1 MKNTLTIILSG
12 LLICG
17 CSQKQA
23 TSPNDF
29 IQAGR
34 DTKCNSGLCVLHVTK
49 RDGDLVS
56 GIRCVIDPGKK
67 TESVLTADTGT
78 ITPLG
83 TNDGHVILVKL
94 VLHSWKDKDGPHDG
108 QDTTIALRQ

>member
-1 MKNTLTIILSG
+1 MKTTSTI
-12 LLICG
+12 LLASLLLCG

-23 TSPNDF
+23 ASQMDF
-29 IQAGR
+29 IHTGR
-34 DTKCNSGLCVLHVTK
+34 DLTLNSGMCILHVTK
-49 RDGDLVS
+49 RDGDWVS
-56 GIRCVIDPGKK
+56 GIRCVIDPVKK
-67 TESVLTADTGT
+67 TESVLTADAGT

-83 TNDGHVILVKL
+83 TKDGHVILVKL